1 MPTKK
6 KPKPKRKANQK
17 KLVIPKLDV
26 PNEILLRTSERLT
39 FKRCRYAW
47 DLDYNQRLKP
57 LREQPALRFGTL
69 IHAALE
75 ERYPKGIK
83 RGPHPARAFEKI
95 YAADLAE
102 QESDDRWKNFDA
114 ENEEWVDALELG
126 IDMLEGYVEMYGRD
140 EEWEVIE
147 SEMTFKTPVY
157 IPDDMLVP
165 DGPNTKIILEGRE
178 LKMSAIFPNWKLG
191 EPLFYYVGT
200 MDGVWK
206 NRQDARTRIVDYKTT
221 SGDAVKEAEG
231 KSSLDEQGTAYWTW
245 GCDYLI
251 AGKVL
256 KPRIAESLDGMLYV
270 FLKKS
275 KRDERPTNQYGESLN
290 KDGSVSKTQPAKRHY
305 RKIIY
310 RGEAERMMARR
321 RAVQEVVEM
330 QMIRIGMLA
339 SYKNPE
345 TGSKGHC
352 SWCSY
357 RDVCE
362 MHESGA
368 DWEMMRDSTM
378 EVWNP
383 YDAHEI
389 KDGDQRS

>member
-6 KPKPKRKANQK
+6 KPKPKRAKSK
-17 KLVIPKLDV
+17 KLAVPKLD
-26 PNEILLRTSERLT
+26 PNELMVRTSERLT
-39 FKRCRYAW
+39 FKRCRFQW
-47 DLDYNQRLKP
+47 DLDYRQRLKP

-83 RGPHPARAFEKI
+83 RGAHPARAFEKL
-95 YAADLAE
+95 YDADLAE
-102 QESDDRWKNFDA
+102 NEEHWKNFDA
-114 ENEEWVDALELG
+114 ENEEWVEARELG
-126 IDMLEGYVEMYGRD
+126 IDMLEGYVERYGRD

-157 IPDDMLVP
+157 IPDHMLVP
-165 DGPNTKIILEGRE
+165 DGPDSKIILADGRE
-178 LKMSAIFPNWKLG
+178 IKMSSIFPDWKPG
-191 EPLFYYVGT
+191 QPLFYYVGT
-200 MDGVWK
+200 MDGVWR
-206 NRQDARTRIVDYKTT
+206 NRQDARLRIVDYKTT
-221 SGDAVKEAEG
+221 SGDAKKEAEA

-251 AGKVL
+251 DGRIL
-256 KPRIAESLDGMLYV
+256 KPRDQESLDGMLYV

-275 KRDERPTNQYGESLN
+275 KRDTRPVNDQGQSLN
-290 KDGSVSKTQPAKRHY
+290 KDGSVSKTQPAPRLY
-305 RKIIY
+305 RKIVY
-310 RGEAERMMARR
+310 RGETEREMGRV

-330 QMIRIGMLA
+330 QMIRVGLLA
-339 SYKNPE
+339 AYKNPE

-389 KDGDQRS
+389 KEGDQRS